1 MNLDKANDVDK
12 FQAEIKQL
20 IKSEILT
27 RYYFQKGKIIAG
39 LSNDN
44 YLEEA
49 IRLIKDE
56 DAYNALFKV
65 DTIGVY

>member
-1 MNLDKANDVDK
+1 M
-12 FQAEIKQL
+12 
-20 IKSEILT
+20 
-27 RYYFQKGKIIAG
+27 IIT
-39 LSNDN
+39 
-44 YLEEA
+44 LEEA